1 MNIIFIIHV
10 VFLLWILVT
19 PFLNDR
25 RQLEFYG
32 MIIPFIFYHWSV
44 NDDTC
49 AMTQLEMMLTKQEK
63 EKTFMHRVVSPIY
76 VMEENDVNKLT
87 KTVFFCLWAFSQYRL
102 GHFDMFTQDLKQ
114 LFAMLGTRGK
124 SR

>member
-1 MNIIFIIHV
+1 M
-10 VFLLWILVT
+10 T

-49 AMTQLEMMLTKQEK
+49 AMTQLEMMLTNQEK

-76 VMEENDVNKLT
+76 VMEENDVNKIT
-87 KTVFFCLWAFSQYRL
+87 KTVFFTLWAFSQYRL
-102 GHFDMFTQDLKQ
+102 GHFSMFTEDLKR
-114 LFAMLGTRGK
+114 LLAGVGMKVNRA
-124 SR
+124 

>member
-1 MNIIFIIHV
+1 MNIIFWIHFC
-10 VFLLWILVT
+10 FLLWILVT

-49 AMTQLEMMLTKQEK
+49 AMTQLEMMLTNQEK

-76 VMEENDVNKLT
+76 VMEENDVNKIT
-87 KTVFFCLWAFSQYRL
+87 KTVFFTLWAFSQYRL
-102 GHFDMFTQDLKQ
+102 GHFSMVTEDLKR
-114 LFAMLGTRGK
+114 LVAEAGMKGK
-124 SR
+124 SQ

>member
-1 MNIIFIIHV
+1 MNIIFWIHFC
-10 VFLLWILVT
+10 FLLWILVT
-19 PFLNDR
+19 PFLNDL

-49 AMTQLEMMLTKQEK
+49 AMTQLEMMLTNQEK

-76 VMEENDVNKLT
+76 VMEENDVNKIT
-87 KTVFFCLWAFSQYRL
+87 KTVFFTLWAFSQYRL
-102 GHFDMFTQDLKQ
+102 GHFSMFTEDLKR
-114 LFAMLGTRGK
+114 LLAEAGMKGK
-124 SR
+124 SQ

>member
-1 MNIIFIIHV
+1 MNIIFWIHFC
-10 VFLLWILVT
+10 FLLWILVT
-19 PFLNDR
+19 PFMNDR

-49 AMTQLEMMLTKQEK
+49 AMTQLEMMLTNQEK

-76 VMEENDVNKLT
+76 EMEENDVNKIT
-87 KTVFFCLWAFSQYRL
+87 KTVFFTLWAFSQYRL
-102 GHFDMFTQDLKQ
+102 GHFSMFTEDLKR
-114 LFAMLGTRGK
+114 LLAGVGMKVNRA
-124 SR
+124 

>member
-1 MNIIFIIHV
+1 M
-10 VFLLWILVT
+10 T

-49 AMTQLEMMLTKQEK
+49 AMTQLEMMLTNQEK

-76 VMEENDVNKLT
+76 VMEENDVNKIT
-87 KTVFFCLWAFSQYRL
+87 KTVFFTLCAFSQYRL
-102 GHFDMFTQDLKQ
+102 GHFSMFTEDLKR
-114 LFAMLGTRGK
+114 LLAGVGMKVNRA
-124 SR
+124 

>member
-1 MNIIFIIHV
+1 MNIIFWIHFC
-10 VFLLWILVT
+10 FLLWILVT

-44 NDDTC
+44 NDYTC
-49 AMTQLEMMLTKQEK
+49 AMTQLEMMLTNQEK

-76 VMEENDVNKLT
+76 VMEENDVNKIT
-87 KTVFFCLWAFSQYRL
+87 KTVFFTLWAFSQYRL
-102 GHFDMFTQDLKQ
+102 GHFSMFTEDLKR
-114 LFAMLGTRGK
+114 LLAGVGMKVNRA
-124 SR
+124 

>member
-10 VFLLWILVT
+10 IFLVWILVT
-19 PFLNDR
+19 PSLNDR

-49 AMTQLEMMLTKQEK
+49 AMTQLEMMLTNQEK
-63 EKTFMHRVVSPIY
+63 DKTFMHRVVSPIY
-76 VMEENDVNKLT
+76 KMEENDVNKIT
-87 KTVFFCLWAFSQYRL
+87 KTVFFTLWGFTQFRL
-102 GHFDMFTQDLKQ
+102 GHFDLFTQDLKR
-114 LFAMLGTRGK
+114 LLASLGK

>member
-1 MNIIFIIHV
+1 MNIIFWIHFC
-10 VFLLWILVT
+10 FLLWILVT
-19 PFLNDR
+19 PFMNDR

-49 AMTQLEMMLTKQEK
+49 AMTQLEMMLTNQEK

-76 VMEENDVNKLT
+76 VMEENDVNKIT
-87 KTVFFCLWAFSQYRL
+87 KTVFFTLWAFGQYRL
-102 GHFDMFTQDLKQ
+102 GHFSMFTEDLKR
-114 LFAMLGTRGK
+114 LLAGVGMKVNRA
-124 SR
+124 

>member
-1 MNIIFIIHV
+1 MNIIFWIHFC
-10 VFLLWILVT
+10 FLLWILVT

-49 AMTQLEMMLTKQEK
+49 AMTQLEMMLTNQEK

-76 VMEENDVNKLT
+76 VMEENDVNKIT
-87 KTVFFCLWAFSQYRL
+87 KTVFFTLLAFSQYRL
-102 GHFDMFTQDLKQ
+102 GHFSMFTEDLKR
-114 LFAMLGTRGK
+114 LLAGVGMKVNRA
-124 SR
+124 